1 MDIERRRVLKGTG
14 TAGMLAAAFAAG
26 ILKPSALLAAW
37 NQRAFDAKSL
47 ADALGASGLSGSAQS
62 RDIVIDAPEFAEN
75 GAFVPVQITSNI
87 AGTGAIAIFIDKNPY
102 PYIARFDLSGGAQP
116 FVALRVRVAESS
128 PLRVLVAAGG
138 KHYSATKDVKVTAGG
153 CGDGGAAEAPRPSE
167 KPEPMK
173 IRARLE
179 GDAADIRVL
188 MPHPMENGLR
198 MTASGQAIPEHFIQG
213 VSVQLNGR
221 TVLEAEIGRSVSTNP
236 VFGFR
241 VKGAKAD
248 DKLTLSWKD
257 NRGLART
264 DEARVAVG

>member
-14 TAGMLAAAFAAG
+14 TAGMLAAALATG
-26 ILKPSALLAAW
+26 ILKPSELLAAW

-47 ADALGASGLSGSAQS
+47 ADALEASGLSGAAQS
-62 RDIVIDAPEFAEN
+62 KSIVIEAPDFAED

-87 AGTGAIAIFIDKNPY
+87 AGTAAIAIVIDKNPY

-138 KHYSATKDVKVTAGG
+138 KRYSAIKDVKVTAGG
-153 CGDGGAAEAPRPSE
+153 CSDGGAAEALRLSE
-167 KPEPMK
+167 KPDPMK

-179 GDAADIRVL
+179 GDAADVRVL
-188 MPHPMENGLR
+188 MTHPMENGLR
-198 MTASGQAIPEHFIQG
+198 KTASGQPIPEHFIQN
-213 VSVQLNGR
+213 VAVQLNGR

-236 VFGFR
+236 FFGFN

-248 DKLTLSWKD
+248 DKFTLTWKD

-264 DEARVAVG
+264 DEATVSAA

>member
-47 ADALGASGLSGSAQS
+47 ADALEASGLSGAALSKS
-62 RDIVIDAPEFAEN
+62 IVIEAPDFAED

-87 AGTGAIAIFIDKNPY
+87 AGTEAIAIVIDKNPY

-138 KHYSATKDVKVTAGG
+138 KHYGATKDVKVTAGG
-153 CGDGGAAEAPRPSE
+153 CGGAAEAPGPSE

-173 IRARLE
+173 IRAQLE
-179 GDAADIRVL
+179 GDAAHVRVL
-188 MPHPMENGLR
+188 MAHPMENGLR
-198 MTASGQAIPEHFIQG
+198 KTAGGQAIPEHFIQG

-221 TVLEAEIGRSVSTNP
+221 TVLAAEIGRSVSTNP
-236 VFGFR
+236 FFAFK
-241 VKGAKAD
+241 VKGAKAGER
-248 DKLTLSWKD
+248 LAITWKD
-257 NRGLART
+257 NKGARRT
-264 DEARVAVG
+264 DEATVSAG